1 MAIDTRDKR
10 ASAIGG
16 SLPWRSVYPLA
27 DGTIGQADRQIV
39 SFLYSGILAD
49 APVVAE
55 TIYLP
60 RLDIYG
66 SRAAKRLDIFGSAAS
81 TRLDVYGSDAAKRL
95 DIFGGDGSE
104 N

>member
-1 MAIDTRDKR
+1 MAIDTRNKR
-10 ASAIGG
+10 ASAIDIE
-16 SLPWRSVYPLA
+16 SPWRDSLPLA
-27 DGTIGQADRQIV
+27 DGAIGQADRQHAA
-39 SFLYSGILAD
+39 FLYSGILAD
-49 APVVAE
+49 APVVAA

>member
-1 MAIDTRDKR
+1 M
-10 ASAIGG
+10 
-16 SLPWRSVYPLA
+16 SLTIVNLVSLA
-27 DGTIGQADRQIV
+27 PP
-39 SFLYSGILAD
+39 FLLTALTPSED
-49 APVVAE
+49 A